1 MSADMTASS
10 PPATRRSSP
19 TGDPADLPDRLRR
32 VPGSAAQ
39 PLTVLLGLAGS
50 ALLAAAAVGAGGV
63 LVRDPLLA
71 DGPLSWIRYG
81 HGRDMAMAAIYAG
94 FALIV
99 WAWVRLGRAVLAGAA
114 GRREVLTAAAVWLVP
129 MLVSPPLFTR
139 DVYSYLG
146 QGALALEGMDPYQV
160 GPVELSPGP
169 LPDNVHYFW
178 QTTPAPY
185 GPFFLLIAK
194 LVHAATTDELI
205 LGVIGMR
212 LVLLTGL
219 AMLIYSVPR
228 LAHWLGGQP
237 TVALWLVVANPM
249 TVVHLV
255 GGPHNDL
262 LMIGLLTTGT
272 LLVLRGRAAA
282 GIALVTVAAGV
293 KATALMALP
302 FLVWMWAAQLP
313 GGPWPRFGKAVT
325 AGLSIFTAVFA
336 AIMLVSG
343 LNLGWLAALHAPSLN
358 INWMSLPTGVGLLV
372 HGVVQLAGD
381 IDDRQPILDVTRM
394 LGAVVLAVFATR
406 QWWAARH
413 GGPDAVRRAAIVLLA
428 TALLSPIT
436 LPWYLTWALALA
448 AGLAWSEKALTWVVG
463 ASTWLVLA
471 SYPDGETALDS
482 FLYVAATALASALAA
497 ASLLRPDPLR
507 LSRHRRPGPAPPRQ
521 HELSPVGAEGGE

>member
-1 MSADMTASS
+1 MSADMAPSS
-10 PPATRRSSP
+10 PASTRRSSP
-19 TGDPADLPDRLRR
+19 SGDPAELPDRLRQ
-32 VPGSAAQ
+32 VPGSAVQ

-50 ALLAAAAVGAGGV
+50 VLLAVAAVGAGGV

-81 HGRDMAMAAIYAG
+81 HGRELAVAAIYAG

-114 GRREVLTAAAVWLVP
+114 GRREVLTAAAVWLAP

-160 GPVELSPGP
+160 GPVELPPGP
-169 LPDNVHYFW
+169 LPDNVHYIW

-194 LVHAATTDELI
+194 LVHAVTTDELI

-219 AMLIYSVPR
+219 AMLVYAVPR
-228 LAHWLGGQP
+228 LAQRLGGRP

-282 GIALVTVAAGV
+282 GIALVTVAAAV

-313 GGPWPRFGKAVT
+313 GGRWHRFGKALA
-325 AGLSIFTAVFA
+325 AGLSIFVAVFA

-343 LNLGWLAALHAPSLN
+343 LNLGWIAALHAPSLN

-372 HGVVQLAGD
+372 HGVVQLTVEV
-381 IDDRQPILDVTRM
+381 DRQPILDVTRM

-413 GGPDAVRRAAIVLLA
+413 GGIDAVRRAAIVLLA

-436 LPWYLTWALALA
+436 LPWYLTWGLALA
-448 AGLAWSEKALTWVVG
+448 AGLAWSPKALTWVVG

-497 ASLLRPDPLR
+497 VSLLRPDPLR

-521 HELSPVGAEGGE
+521 HEPSPVAAKRGE